1 MSHHSSC
8 VMCHISSHL
17 DAGTEWV
24 FKQLVSIPYLTL
36 NVQWTFTVTVF
47 FPNKVLDLHI
57 SWSLKIFS
65 SRVSCFSSSFWNSW
79 EILQASWYCWKSERT
94 VVFVLHLCKWCQL
107 FSLPQVEFVTD
118 FYWSRILKISPRLY
132 FFWNANKIFRET
144 LFLLPTTVLLH
155 LLNLL
160 VSIILAF
167 NYYVVEKHW
176 QKKTPP
182 PSSSLKR
189 KATSRCLDAF
199 SDSTFGEQHLDQRS
213 LDGDK
218 GRLCVLAV
226 SRWPKKIWTLFP
238 RCLRLIT
245 FAVLIYWFIHG
256 LKDIWGEKVILG

>member
-1 MSHHSSC
+1 MQNHQQFSLMSHHSSC

-47 FPNKVLDLHI
+47 FTNKVLDLHI
-57 SWSLKIFS
+57 SWSLKTFS
-65 SRVSCFSSSFWNSW
+65 SRASCFSFLHFGIV
-79 EILQASWYCWKSERT
+79 EKFCRQADIVESLNVQLCLSCIY
-94 VVFVLHLCKWCQL
+94 VVFFATGWVCDRFLLVKDSDDN
-107 FSLPQVEFVTD
+107 FK
-118 FYWSRILKISPRLY
+118 KISPRLY

-182 PSSSLKR
+182 PSSPLKR
-189 KATSRCLDAF
+189 KATSR
-199 SDSTFGEQHLDQRS
+199 S
-213 LDGDK
+213 
-218 GRLCVLAV
+218 
-226 SRWPKKIWTLFP
+226 KIS
-238 RCLRLIT
+238 
-245 FAVLIYWFIHG
+245 
-256 LKDIWGEKVILG
+256 